1 MEFDEQYV
9 VDDFFI
15 GAKLPANICI
25 VPINSSIIF
34 VFKLLF
40 DYFLELIYSKPS
52 TYAITYKYKTTIYTV
67 KWYLSTRS

>member
-15 GAKLPANICI
+15 GAKLPENICI

-40 DYFLELIYSKPS
+40 YLVSIFLLHFKNHELTS
-52 TYAITYKYKTTIYTV
+52 TISI
-67 KWYLSTRS
+67 